1 MWQGKRVRF
10 SWDKRSYVELFV
22 TETGPPMVSRLAVIR
37 SHILHQVEWRGLC
50 FPSKLDRYREQ
61 GMPWLEKCL
70 VGLPNKMVHG
80 EKLETLTFLS
90 CIGIIENGDYVDYVA
105 PRELTLDLPLRQSKM
120 QELHLQSHH
129 SLPKVGP
136 LVVWRLHED
145 IPCRVPKL
153 ETHLTSKEPQN
164 KKPRQEE
171 PEDIQAV
178 DEEDRPADIQ
188 KQTPG
193 YIPINCH
200 PRWSAAELSFV
211 DLTRIVSHRKADIAY
226 LKQCEQN
233 LVPARHFKAFIKKRQ
248 RMQRDN

>member
-1 MWQGKRVRF
+1 
-10 SWDKRSYVELFV
+10 
-22 TETGPPMVSRLAVIR
+22 
-37 SHILHQVEWRGLC
+37 
-50 FPSKLDRYREQ
+50 
-61 GMPWLEKCL
+61 MPWLEKCL

-164 KKPRQEE
+164 KKNPPGRARGHPGCGWGGQTSWHTE
-171 PEDIQAV
+171 
-178 DEEDRPADIQ
+178 ADTGVYPH
-188 KQTPG
+188 KLPST
-193 YIPINCH
+193 
-200 PRWSAAELSFV
+200 L
-211 DLTRIVSHRKADIAY
+211 VSHWALLCWPD
-226 LKQCEQN
+226 QN
-233 LVPARHFKAFIKKRQ
+233 CLTQKGRYCIFKTMWAKPGPCQTF
-248 RMQRDN
+248 